1 MLYQPIAA
9 TTYCMCRVLAP
20 NLGGF
25 SVAYDE
31 AGVRFLD
38 IAANIAKLP
47 ELLRGSPQLSEA

>member
-25 SVAYDE
+25 SVADDV
-31 AGVRFLD
+31 AGVGLLD
-38 IAANIAKLP
+38 RPGRREAALGQGST
-47 ELLRGSPQLSEA
+47 LLLIGG